1 MIKEINNIIMSKED
15 LIAAIE
21 SRIDTIEGLLDDLE
35 DNLVKVETFRDSL
48 VRVED

>member
-1 MIKEINNIIMSKED
+1 MSKED

>member
-1 MIKEINNIIMSKED
+1 MSKED
-15 LIAAIE
+15 LIAVIE

>member
-1 MIKEINNIIMSKED
+1 MSKED

-48 VRVED
+48 VSVGD